1 MKYKV
6 KEYASVTILHTCEV
20 EADSPE
26 KAIET
31 AQDEGVW
38 DRDNFY
44 EAWGDEIEYEVE
56 EI

>member
-20 EADSPE
+20 EADNPE